1 MVAIGPR
8 FSKGAVV
15 LLLRESRDG
24 HIVRTEISEISEV
37 GRRKN
42 ILKSFFHQKTIA
54 FLKRSRR
61 ELSQTYLGSNQLS
74 KNVLKKVRAS
84 WVHFGN
90 FATWEQK
97 NQRNPRNLVHEMEA
111 LLGDWKSWR
120 EHCAR
125 LISFLRQNWCV

>member
-1 MVAIGPR
+1 MRGCLCAQCCLVFSVDVANINDERYKPYRG
-8 FSKGAVV
+8 
-15 LLLRESRDG
+15 G
-24 HIVRTEISEISEV
+24 HIVRTENSEISELDC
-37 GRRKN
+37 RKN
-42 ILKSFFHQKTIA
+42 ILKYFFHQKTIA

-97 NQRNPRNLVHEMEA
+97 NQRNSRNLVHEMEA
-111 LLGDWKSWR
+111 LLGDWKS
-120 EHCAR
+120 
-125 LISFLRQNWCV
+125 